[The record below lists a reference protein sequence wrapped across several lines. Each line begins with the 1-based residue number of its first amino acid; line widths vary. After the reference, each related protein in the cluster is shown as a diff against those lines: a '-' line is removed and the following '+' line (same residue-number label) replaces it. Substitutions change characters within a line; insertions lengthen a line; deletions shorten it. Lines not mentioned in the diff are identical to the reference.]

1 MSRFTGTDAANLK
14 EAYASIY
21 AYKPQWVINEETGGA
36 VLILDEETGDYITAV
51 SYTHLTL
58 PTKA

>member
-1 MSRFTGTDAANLK
+1 MAAKKTPKNT
-14 EAYASIY
+14 AS
-21 AYKPQWVINEETGGA
+21 KKDPVIE
-36 VLILDEETGDYITAV
+36 LQYITAV